1 MIKEP
6 PLHKISSKGM
16 DEEELDF
23 TKKVIDEDNKV
34 EESFNFNLFKKNSV
48 NQSTKGM
55 SQKLSIRSD
64 SRIN

>member
-1 MIKEP
+1 
-6 PLHKISSKGM
+6 M

>member
-23 TKKVIDEDNKV
+23 TKKVINEDNKV

-48 NQSTKGM
+48 NHSTKGM